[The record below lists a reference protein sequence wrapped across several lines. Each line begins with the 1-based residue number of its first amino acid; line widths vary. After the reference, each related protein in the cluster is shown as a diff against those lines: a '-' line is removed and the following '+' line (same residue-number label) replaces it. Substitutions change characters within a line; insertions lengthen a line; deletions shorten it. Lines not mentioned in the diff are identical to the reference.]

1 MLALMSRARLRP
13 AGLGGD
19 ERNAILSCV
28 WGRKRQRIR
37 ALRRQYD
44 WIASDRVAEA
54 VIDLAG
60 DDEHELLVLVEAARI
75 DWRDVLMWDE
85 EARRPSFVD
94 EAAHQFARNGAVTC
108 GTDRAR
114 RCAARVNICS

>member
-1 MLALMSRARLRP
+1 M
-13 AGLGGD
+13 
-19 ERNAILSCV
+19 
-28 WGRKRQRIR
+28 WGAKKERIR

-60 DDEHELLVLVEAARI
+60 DDEHELLVLVEAARM

-85 EARRPSFVD
+85 DRRNGVRRPP
-94 EAAHQFARNGAVTC
+94 
-108 GTDRAR
+108 
-114 RCAARVNICS
+114 